1 MLKCTTI
8 ACSPL
13 DSLNSKI
20 CHSQNV
26 RQRVMHKSAKFSIW
40 IQFKWDKI
48 DVDNEFNFANL
59 TTLDNFFFKNG

>member
-1 MLKCTTI
+1 
-8 ACSPL
+8 
-13 DSLNSKI
+13 
-20 CHSQNV
+20 
-26 RQRVMHKSAKFSIW
+26 MHKSAKFSIW